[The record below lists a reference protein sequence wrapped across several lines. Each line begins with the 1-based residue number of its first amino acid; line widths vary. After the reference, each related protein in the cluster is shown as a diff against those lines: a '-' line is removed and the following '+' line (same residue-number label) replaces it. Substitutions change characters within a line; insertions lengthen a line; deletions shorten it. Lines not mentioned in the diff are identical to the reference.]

1 MVPQARRILRE
12 YWENLRRVAR
22 AGGYCG
28 VVFKSYREVTQGEQL
43 SHTIFNGVMDAL
55 VHHWI
60 LLVEVGAGGNCGWGR
75 EVIHCAVIFYVY
87 YGLVTSAEPVWL
99 QVSFDTLTSV

>member
-60 LLVEVGAGGNCGWGR
+60 LLVAGGAGGQEGWGR
-75 EVIHCAVIFYVY
+75 
-87 YGLVTSAEPVWL
+87 
-99 QVSFDTLTSV
+99 